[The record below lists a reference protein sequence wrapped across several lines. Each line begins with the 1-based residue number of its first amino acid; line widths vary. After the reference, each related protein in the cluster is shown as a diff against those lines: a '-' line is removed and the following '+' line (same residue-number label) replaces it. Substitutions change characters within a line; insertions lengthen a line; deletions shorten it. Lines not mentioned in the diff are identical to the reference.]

1 MTRELIRSWA
11 VCLLLVLYLQPS
23 LTIRLPG
30 QYGWTTSE
38 FIRTGA
44 CLLGLLAVGYL
55 TRWFH
60 GSGEQSRGTP

>member
-11 VCLLLVLYLQPS
+11 VCL
-23 LTIRLPG
+23 
-30 QYGWTTSE
+30 
-38 FIRTGA
+38 
-44 CLLGLLAVGYL
+44 LLGLLAVGYL